1 MRVKQVDANGAFG
14 EGDAARQN
22 LRAIS
27 AAFRERLQVL
37 KPLQEKLRDGRDA
50 QRADRPARGQRTR
63 SPEELEREVAKLQ
76 DKMASGGISLAEEKK
91 CMKDIAALEKQRR
104 ELLKAQGEAA
114 TAPVARRAAKPDF
127 NVAAA
132 KHTVGYLRDELDV
145 LKAREGFYRN
155 VLDKY
160 MGESKAARANV
171 TEIIQEKDEL
181 RKQREEVFKKILALN
196 KSNSPADKEGF
207 KLRKMARKV
216 REQVEQKDFA
226 AAKETA
232 AEQVERFFSQCWGK
246 DPEFRKQYKALNDKR
261 SKDRFKG
268 SGLEEEV
275 DKEIGIDFGPSRS
288 TAMTEK
294 DKAKAKDKAAQAVAD
309 LLAAA
314 TKGKKF

>member
-76 DKMASGGISLAEEKK
+76 AKMASGGISLAEEKK

-114 TAPVARRAAKPDF
+114 TAPVARAAKPDF
-127 NVAAA
+127 NVGAA

-155 VLDKY
+155 LLDKY

-171 TEIIQEKDEL
+171 SEIIQEKDEL

-216 REQVEQKDFA
+216 REQVEQKDFT